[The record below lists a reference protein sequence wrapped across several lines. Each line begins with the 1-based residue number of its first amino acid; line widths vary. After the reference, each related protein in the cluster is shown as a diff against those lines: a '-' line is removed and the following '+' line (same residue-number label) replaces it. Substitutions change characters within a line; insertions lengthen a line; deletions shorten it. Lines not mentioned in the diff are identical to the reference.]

1 MNDTITRSHHHR
13 RRRTR
18 TRPPTAGERLERH
31 CFDAALLAALI
42 ATPIAM
48 GGRHPLGQAILTLAA
63 GLATISWLL
72 RAWGQGKTE
81 WRWSVVDLLFAMGLA
96 VGIVQLVPLPA
107 DVLAAISP
115 SLSNLLPCWS
125 DGPLTLGRW
134 TTLSLTPGET
144 LTGIQILFAQAIL
157 VAILF
162 QRVRQ
167 GGPPEAERV
176 LTVVA
181 GATGLLA
188 MLGVVQYLAGNGK
201 YLWVYEFVHND
212 SGGMVKGTFTNRNHY
227 ASFLAVGA
235 GAVAWWSLFS
245 QPTRQPKRRRF
256 RQAEPLT
263 DSWRLAC
270 GMLGLAVVA
279 FATLSSLSRG
289 GTLALAAAAAVC
301 IAMLLRARAIQ
312 PLAGL
317 GIAAAAGGVFL
328 ALQIHGID
336 RVENRLDTL
345 FDGHHQETGFG
356 RLEVWRAATRAIA
369 DFPWLGA
376 GVGSHADIS
385 QRYMPPTDT
394 TVFTHAENSYLNLGV
409 EAGGIGLGVAVLAI
423 IVAIA
428 ACGIAFRG
436 GDERQRG
443 IAAAIAAAL
452 AAGIVHA
459 GTDFIWYVP
468 AISTL
473 LAVVAACGMAL
484 ASRQGGWAPSGALSL
499 GRPAVAAVSCGA
511 CALLV
516 VSGARQLA
524 AATAEPAWEES
535 IRQARVL
542 ARDATDWLREQSPDR
557 EAERPAQI
565 LATLDARIAALEKV
579 TALRPDHPR
588 AWGALAVARLE
599 RFGLARRMAGSGIGL
614 ADLRQVAV
622 EGGFATPEDMRTWA
636 RNTLGPE
643 YDQLEQ
649 AAAAAGRAVTLA
661 PLDGEAWCAL
671 GSIAFL
677 TCADPALRT
686 RCIDQALLVRPKN
699 SLVLFE
705 AATQAALD
713 GDEPRAIDLWRTS
726 FAVSSGQRTRILSI
740 LLPLVPATEAAAMLT
755 PDLAGLR
762 AIDAM
767 WSRKSNAEEMRPI
780 REQRLEAVLIAAAEE
795 QRAGPQSALLME
807 AAGLHRTLG
816 DVEAALAALQSA
828 IAVQPSNYQTHLTL
842 ADVAMQCGEYDQ
854 TERELEW
861 CRLRRPDSDAVRTR
875 QATLARLRAERVTTV
890 SHEQP

>member
-1 MNDTITRSHHHR
+1 
-13 RRRTR
+13 
-18 TRPPTAGERLERH
+18 
-31 CFDAALLAALI
+31 
-42 ATPIAM
+42 
-48 GGRHPLGQAILTLAA
+48 
-63 GLATISWLL
+63 
-72 RAWGQGKTE
+72 
-81 WRWSVVDLLFAMGLA
+81 
-96 VGIVQLVPLPA
+96 
-107 DVLAAISP
+107 
-115 SLSNLLPCWS
+115 
-125 DGPLTLGRW
+125 
-134 TTLSLTPGET
+134 
-144 LTGIQILFAQAIL
+144 
-157 VAILF
+157 
-162 QRVRQ
+162 
-167 GGPPEAERV
+167 
-176 LTVVA
+176 
-181 GATGLLA
+181 
-188 MLGVVQYLAGNGK
+188 
-201 YLWVYEFVHND
+201 
-212 SGGMVKGTFTNRNHY
+212 
-227 ASFLAVGA
+227 
-235 GAVAWWSLFS
+235 
-245 QPTRQPKRRRF
+245 
-256 RQAEPLT
+256 
-263 DSWRLAC
+263 
-270 GMLGLAVVA
+270 LAVVA

-301 IAMLLRARAIQ
+301 IALLLRARAIQ
-312 PLAGL
+312 PLAAL

-328 ALQIHGID
+328 ALQIHGMD

-369 DFPWLGA
+369 DFPWLGS

-409 EAGGIGLGVAVLAI
+409 ETGGVGLGLAVLAI
-423 IVAIA
+423 VAAIVACLIV
-428 ACGIAFRG
+428 FRG
-436 GDERQRG
+436 GDQRQRG

-484 ASRQGGWAPSGALSL
+484 ASRHGGWAPSMSLSL

-516 VSGARQLA
+516 ASGVRHLA
-524 AATAEPAWEES
+524 AATAEPAWEAS
-535 IRQARVL
+535 IREARLL
-542 ARDATDWLREQSPDR
+542 ARDANDWLQSKVPDPDAEQ
-557 EAERPAQI
+557 PARI
-565 LATLDARIAALEKV
+565 LATLDARIAALETV

-599 RFGLARRMAGSGIGL
+599 RFGLARRLAGSGIGL
-614 ADLRQVAV
+614 ADLRQVAT
-622 EGGFATPEDMRTWA
+622 EGGFATPEDMRAWA

-649 AAAAAGRAVTLA
+649 AAAAAGRAVTVA

-740 LLPLVPATEAAAMLT
+740 LLPLVPATEAAAMLA

-767 WSRKSNAEEMRPI
+767 WSRRSTADEM
-780 REQRLEAVLIAAAEE
+780 
-795 QRAGPQSALLME
+795 
-807 AAGLHRTLG
+807 
-816 DVEAALAALQSA
+816 
-828 IAVQPSNYQTHLTL
+828 
-842 ADVAMQCGEYDQ
+842 
-854 TERELEW
+854 
-861 CRLRRPDSDAVRTR
+861 
-875 QATLARLRAERVTTV
+875 
-890 SHEQP
+890 